1 MLAPPCVVGEKTIY
15 VPFRGGNDLGLSQYF
30 TSRSRWWNGI
40 QSGKCPGAPVPLNSW
55 VSWCF
60 AGFCGPK
67 VSWKMWKFFPRSFCF
82 IFISRLSFQELK
94 FIKMV
99 SCHSLSVSILTW
111 FWSKWIPWISLRKR
125 WQLKPIGLQSSIHDA
140 TLNDSQNKGAF
151 SRKSPKLYRC
161 YFVRVPWAFI
171 SKFVP
176 A

>member
-1 MLAPPCVVGEKTIY
+1 MSPAEVATILVYLNTLPPGA
-15 VPFRGGNDLGLSQYF
+15 G
-30 TSRSRWWNGI
+30 WWNGI

-82 IFISRLSFQELK
+82 IFISRLSFKELK

-151 SRKSPKLYRC
+151 SRNSPKLYRC